1 MHAIA
6 LSVYIQWHPLTV
18 LILLTSYQMK
28 LYTNRSLSYEYGRY
42 KYLIVLTGVE
52 AKAASGRLASF
63 LAHSGAVVLLQES
76 EFSYHF
82 SARLKPWVHYVPLSY
97 SAADLTEKIL
107 WLKKHDDLAQ
117 KIARNART
125 FGDSYLRLED
135 QFCYAA
141 TVMQKLGHVMNG
153 SDALQ
158 PFNPRKVA
166 TPPYFS

>member
-1 MHAIA
+1 
-6 LSVYIQWHPLTV
+6 
-18 LILLTSYQMK
+18 MK

-42 KYLIVLTGVE
+42 KYLVVLTGVE
-52 AKAASGRLASF
+52 AKASSGRLASF
-63 LAHSGAVVLLQES
+63 LAHSGSVVLLQES

-107 WLKKHDDLAQ
+107 WLQRHDDLAQ
-117 KIARNART
+117 KIARNARI

-135 QFCYAA
+135 QICYAA
-141 TVMQKLGHVMNG
+141 NVLQNLGQILNG

-158 PFNPRKVA
+158 PFSPRKIPV
-166 TPPYFS
+166 PNYY